1 MAKPKPARGQRLDG
15 VVRVADEAAA
25 NRIFQRS
32 FIGTLGPGNAL
43 TLSDVEAAWLVT
55 QERLA
60 VDGQTVASLLRAAG
74 RAAEVGFLAYAD
86 LRDRGLVVR
95 HDGDAFAVWPRGHGP
110 PAPPQFRLH
119 VRAER
124 EPVPAATLQAWA
136 AAGDLVA
143 VVDEDGAVT
152 HYRMAPESPAGN
164 VPVGELPACE
174 AFPMTDRVLVADG
187 GPLQAAFLGTP
198 TGAGLVLSFTE
209 AEWLHGRGVLAHS
222 VAAAARKAQPDFD
235 LVLAAYSR
243 LRAAGLVVKSG
254 FKFGT
259 HLRAYTD
266 DPDRTHAQFL
276 VHCHAPGSSHAWVEL
291 SRAVRLAHGVRK
303 RFLLAVVGDEVAF
316 VGFEWFRP

>member
-1 MAKPKPARGQRLDG
+1 M
-15 VVRVADEAAA
+15 RVADEAAA

-32 FIGTLGPGNAL
+32 FIGTLGSGNGL
-43 TLSDVEAAWLVT
+43 TLSDVEAAWLAT
-55 QERLA
+55 QGRLE
-60 VDGQTVASLLRAAG
+60 VEGHTVADLLRAAG
-74 RAAEVGFLAYAD
+74 RTAEVGFLAYAD

-95 HDGDAFAVWPRGHGP
+95 HDGDAFAVWPRGQGP

-124 EPVPAATLQAWA
+124 EPVPAATLEAWA
-136 AAGDLVA
+136 AAGDLAA

-152 HYRMAPESPAGN
+152 HYRLTPEAPAGS
-164 VPVGELPACE
+164 VPVSKLPTCE
-174 AFPMTDRVLVADG
+174 SLVLTDRVLVPEGEA
-187 GPLQAAFLGTP
+187 LRAQFLGTP

-209 AEWLHGRGVLAHS
+209 AEWLHRQGALAQG
-222 VAAAARKAQPDFD
+222 VAAQARKAQPDFD
-235 LVLAAYSR
+235 LILAAYAR
-243 LRAAGLVVKSG
+243 LREAGLVVKSG

-303 RFLLAVVGDEVAF
+303 RFLLAVVGAQVSF